1 MIPTGLE
8 LRKDFIIMHI
18 VFMTNVF
25 SCVGVN
31 SWNFLFFVSL
41 YGSRLVKYNTTF
53 LVCGSRGSNRDGF
66 NKERLRG
73 CSTLFL

>member
-1 MIPTGLE
+1 MILTGLE

-31 SWNFLFFVSL
+31 SWNSFTFGSL
-41 YGSRLVKYNTTF
+41 CGSRLMNHKAMF
-53 LVCGSRGSNRDGF
+53 FIG
-66 NKERLRG
+66 
-73 CSTLFL
+73 